1 MPAPRRTRRTTP
13 TTCQRAYVDIE
24 PTRVCGMSMTT
35 NSNTADDA
43 IFDNDSDVTDV
54 DTGAVGVAAVKTP
67 TAPVPDCACAR
78 CGRRSVRR
86 AGARAGGGVA
96 LALRPPPGR
105 DLLRTAPPS
114 TISTGIEFCKLS
126 FAETRKPVPGAG
138 ARAGAAARGHQRST
152 GRADHDQHQ
161 PGSGRLRIGVRS
173 ALTRYQG
180 RRRRDCRPVC
190 PCLASPARFQAP
202 RQRNLCYRGDAEVG
216 GCAGLLRGRP
226 PAG

>member
-1 MPAPRRTRRTTP
+1 
-13 TTCQRAYVDIE
+13 
-24 PTRVCGMSMTT
+24 MSMTT

-54 DTGAVGVAAVKTP
+54 DTGAVGVAAVRTP
-67 TAPVPDCACAR
+67 TAPVPDCACWAVWPTIRAPSR
-78 CGRRSVRR
+78 CPRRRWRGSR
-86 AGARAGGGVA
+86 A
-96 LALRPPPGR
+96 RPPPGR

-216 GCAGLLRGRP
+216 GCAGLLRGRQ

>member
-1 MPAPRRTRRTTP
+1 
-13 TTCQRAYVDIE
+13 
-24 PTRVCGMSMTT
+24 MSMTT

-54 DTGAVGVAAVKTP
+54 DTGAVGVAAVRTP

-96 LALRPPPGR
+96 LALARRQGATFFE
-105 DLLRTAPPS
+105 LRPPS
-114 TISTGIEFCKLS
+114 TISTCIEFCKLS

-216 GCAGLLRGRP
+216 GCAGLLRGWP

>member
-1 MPAPRRTRRTTP
+1 
-13 TTCQRAYVDIE
+13 
-24 PTRVCGMSMTT
+24 MTT

-54 DTGAVGVAAVKTP
+54 DTGAVGVAAVRTP
-67 TAPVPDCACAR
+67 TAPVPDCACGR

-96 LALRPPPGR
+96 LALARRQGATFFELRAAVDDFDRHRVLQAFVRR
-105 DLLRTAPPS
+105 DPQAGPRCWCPRWSGGSRTS
-114 TISTGIEFCKLS
+114 TLNWTC
-126 FAETRKPVPGAG
+126 R
-138 ARAGAAARGHQRST
+138 
-152 GRADHDQHQ
+152 QHQ
-161 PGSGRLRIGVRS
+161 PGSGSLRIGVRS

-216 GCAGLLRGRP
+216 GCAGLLRGRQ

>member
-1 MPAPRRTRRTTP
+1 
-13 TTCQRAYVDIE
+13 
-24 PTRVCGMSMTT
+24 MSMTT

-54 DTGAVGVAAVKTP
+54 DTGAVGVTAVRTP
-67 TAPVPDCACAR
+67 N
-78 CGRRSVRR
+78 R
-86 AGARAGGGVA
+86 ASAGLRVLGGVA
-96 LALRPPPGR
+96 DDPCTEPVPAPEVAWLSSSPAARARPSSNCASVDDF
-105 DLLRTAPPS
+105 DLHRVLQ
-114 TISTGIEFCKLS
+114 LS

-138 ARAGAAARGHQRST
+138 ARAGAATRGHQRST

-180 RRRRDCRPVC
+180 RRRQDCRPVC
-190 PCLASPARFQAP
+190 TRLASPARFQAP

-216 GCAGLLRGRP
+216 GCAGLLRGRQ